1 MKLLLF
7 ILSLSIFANP
17 RILMIDTGLKNDIK
31 RTDDFTIDEYLKRRF
46 PIYADDKKAIAEG
59 ILKMAKSIDKSIV
72 VNESV
77 GANHTTIHLKVDPEK
92 MNAVSVRL
100 VTKIEGEQTFFD
112 FNIIQN
118 ETDRRMAQRK
128 LIDLLTYLG
137 E

>member
-1 MKLLLF
+1 
-7 ILSLSIFANP
+7 
-17 RILMIDTGLKNDIK
+17 
-31 RTDDFTIDEYLKRRF
+31 
-46 PIYADDKKAIAEG
+46 
-59 ILKMAKSIDKSIV
+59 V

-77 GANHTTIHLKVDPEK
+77 GANHTTIHLKIDLEK